1 MVPASDAAASRWLLY
16 TAAIPSGFLTKPRYT
31 LPPRVWPWGCHFCS
45 CNCPG
50 IEAAWV
56 SHAER
61 LSHFS
66 EKLQGHV
73 ARPEESWGDRQEG
86 VFQEYKMWQLAW
98 YKCACGSLAYLSR
111 NTETW
116 PSLGQHEKNKKN
128 KTKQNKTTKNQKPNP
143 FPPSRPQMKI
153 KSLESHRVSKAL
165 ELWSQITGVQVA
177 PRSKFVISLRSI
189 YFSFPVFGLRIAA
202 PPPFFLIPSGTRC
215 FPGPT
220 S

>member
-116 PSLGQHEKNKKN
+116 PSLGQHEKNKK
-128 KTKQNKTTKNQKPNP
+128 TKQNKTKKKKNKNNKNKTKNSSFFTPKRQKTECELA
-143 FPPSRPQMKI
+143 KI
-153 KSLESHRVSKAL
+153 FLWKHCMRLLSLDSA
-165 ELWSQITGVQVA
+165 
-177 PRSKFVISLRSI
+177 SLL
-189 YFSFPVFGLRIAA
+189 GK
-202 PPPFFLIPSGTRC
+202 
-215 FPGPT
+215 
-220 S
+220 

>member
-116 PSLGQHEKNKKN
+116 PSLGQHEKNKK
-128 KTKQNKTTKNQKPNP
+128 TKQNKTTHTSLYRLIKGLWFCDNTEHYCLGTKNWQKQPL
-143 FPPSRPQMKI
+143 F
-153 KSLESHRVSKAL
+153 
-165 ELWSQITGVQVA
+165 
-177 PRSKFVISLRSI
+177 
-189 YFSFPVFGLRIAA
+189 
-202 PPPFFLIPSGTRC
+202 IPSSGQ
-215 FPGPT
+215 
-220 S
+220 

>member
-116 PSLGQHEKNKKN
+116 PSLGQHEKNKTKQNKKKQNKTKNKNNKN
-128 KTKQNKTTKNQKPNP
+128 KTKNSSFFTPKRQKTECELA
-143 FPPSRPQMKI
+143 KI
-153 KSLESHRVSKAL
+153 FLWKHCMRLLSLDSA
-165 ELWSQITGVQVA
+165 
-177 PRSKFVISLRSI
+177 SLL
-189 YFSFPVFGLRIAA
+189 GK
-202 PPPFFLIPSGTRC
+202 
-215 FPGPT
+215 
-220 S
+220 